1 MKLCLIL
8 LTGVGSPLLWVQTD
22 DGAYTDVTNCMMLV
36 GQPGRVADGTVRNVT
51 STLASGASV
60 TVQTRIGALPGTNL
74 RRFLVG
80 PKGCEITGIDST
92 PDGRTVFVNIQ
103 HPGETGSPTPPVPAI
118 SAWPASQNNPA
129 ATARPRSATIV
140 ITKND
145 GAVVGV

>member
-1 MKLCLIL
+1 
-8 LTGVGSPLLWVQTD
+8 
-22 DGAYTDVTNCMMLV
+22 MMLV
-36 GQPGRVADGTVRNVT
+36 GQPGQVGDGGTRTVT
-51 STLASGASV
+51 STTSTGATV
-60 TVQTRIGALPGTNL
+60 TAVTRVGALPGTNL

-118 SAWPASQNNPA
+118 SAWPASQTNA
-129 ATARPRSATIV
+129 LATSRPRSATIV

-145 GAVVGV
+145 GGVVGV